1 MVATPKKK
9 QKKKIPK
16 KLKLTHSLTA
26 GTSASSKGR
35 AS

>member
-16 KLKLTHSLTA
+16 KTQTHSLTHSRNL
-26 GTSASSKGR
+26 GLVEG
-35 AS
+35 